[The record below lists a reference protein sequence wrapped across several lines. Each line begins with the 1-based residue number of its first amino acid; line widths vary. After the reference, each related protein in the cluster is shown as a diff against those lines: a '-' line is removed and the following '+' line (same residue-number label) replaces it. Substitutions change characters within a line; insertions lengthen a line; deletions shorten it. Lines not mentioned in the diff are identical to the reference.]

1 MAIELFYVVI
11 TLVLDFVI
19 LTCYAWQFCFVL
31 FCFSFLFLPFT
42 SLLLI
47 NCISKF
53 TKLAH

>member
-19 LTCYAWQFCFVL
+19 LTCYAWQFCFV

-42 SLLLI
+42 SLLLLI